1 MTAVDHEGHGP
12 DEALAGF
19 RAAPACT
26 IDAGHH
32 LALKKVVERLLAL
45 GRRHAKCHAMAR
57 PATVQPEHQARCLRR
72 PAVTVRVDAEAAV
85 QAPEAGRA
93 HLDVGKARMPHEGA
107 VAEHPEALARRQSRA
122 ARVTLLLR

>member
-93 HLDVGKARMPHEGA
+93 HLRSEERRGGKESVSTCR
-107 VAEHPEALARRQSRA
+107 SRWGPDPSKKKQKN
-122 ARVTLLLR
+122 R